1 VKIARTL
8 PLMMQKLCLFLTI
21 VLIVVKSNAQNQ
33 QILYDFDQ
41 LPQTLLLNPGAE
53 VDYDKHFGVP
63 LLSNLYLQ
71 VGATNKNINY
81 NNIFSGAN
89 GIEDILRNIFDQ
101 DLNSNEVFLV
111 NQQLEILSGGL
122 RLRNADYYL
131 SFGMYQE
138 VEGFAN
144 YPKDEV
150 DLFFN
155 GNDQDRDGFPEKGD
169 VFNFNQIN
177 FIGEMVGVFHIGIS
191 KKINEKLNIGAR
203 FKLLS
208 GSLLLNSKNN
218 QGEYQ
223 LSTNNV
229 INQHNF
235 DAMNVVVNT
244 SGFININD
252 AQQGIGIG
260 TGDFGG
266 LSQAISGLFFGGGNL
281 GVGFDLGLTYHFN
294 KNITLTGS
302 LIDIDF
308 INYSNKIATY
318 SLNNDFILDDP
329 DYFNPPL
336 GDEFNYWDD
345 KFSSFYDNGDI
356 PLELNDGRFN
366 FRRSPKLNTSIKYQF
381 NHERDE
387 DYNSVFRDARF
398 VTPVSK
404 VLISEVG
411 IHTYTDFKP
420 NYMIWAVTAFYMR
433 EITKGFK
440 AKVTYT
446 YDKFSSKNIGLGIS
460 THIRDFNFYAT
471 ADNLLALPKLKD
483 SNYQSFQLGMNF
495 IFY

>member
-1 VKIARTL
+1 
-8 PLMMQKLCLFLTI
+8 MMQKLCLFLTI
-21 VLIVVKSNAQNQ
+21 VLIVAKSNAQNQ

-63 LLSNLYLQ
+63 LLSNFFLQ

-81 NNIFSGAN
+81 NNIISGAN
-89 GIEDILRNIFDQ
+89 GDIDILRNIFEQ
-101 DLNSNEVFLV
+101 DLNSNEIFLV
-111 NQQLEILSGGL
+111 NQQLEILNGGL

-138 VEGFAN
+138 IEGFAN

-155 GNDQDRDGFPEKGD
+155 GNDQDRDGFPEEGD
-169 VFNFNQIN
+169 VFNFNQLN
-177 FIGEMVGVFHIGIS
+177 FIGELVGVFHIGIT

-208 GSLLLNSKNN
+208 GSLQLNSINN

-223 LSTNNV
+223 LSANSSF
-229 INQHNF
+229 NQHNF
-235 DAMNVVVNT
+235 DAMRVVLNT
-244 SGFININD
+244 SGFIKLID
-252 AQQGIGIG
+252 DQDFG

-281 GVGFDLGLTYHFN
+281 GAGLDLGFTYHFN
-294 KNITLTGS
+294 ESITLTGS
-302 LIDIDF
+302 LIDLDF
-308 INYSNKIATY
+308 ITYTNKVVNYSLTE
-318 SLNNDFILDDP
+318 DFILSENNNR
-329 DYFNPPL
+329 DYFDPEV

-345 KFSSFYDNGDI
+345 KFSSFYDTGDI
-356 PLELNDGRFN
+356 PLEINDGGFN
-366 FRRSPKLNTSIKYQF
+366 FRRSPKLNASIKYQF

-398 VTPVSK
+398 VTPVNES
-404 VLISEVG
+404 LISEVG

-460 THIRDFNFYAT
+460 THFRDFNFYAT